1 MSGRQNGVAL
11 GTNKKSRSGKKVMAT
26 SSRKEIH
33 IERVKRV
40 AQLREQGLT
49 DKLIAERLG
58 LAPSSVT
65 ELLKEARIMSA
76 NVLAEGKRESQAKG
90 A

>member
-1 MSGRQNGVAL
+1 M
-11 GTNKKSRSGKKVMAT
+11 KAT

-33 IERVKRV
+33 IERVKRA

-49 DKLIAERLG
+49 YKLIAERLG

-65 ELLKEARIMSA
+65 ELLKEARILST
-76 NVLAEGKRESQAKG
+76 NVPR
-90 A
+90 